1 MTVRRSGPTHNHVVH
16 LTGWSLV
23 AAITVIA
30 VVIIATL
37 LITRSPEATTVV
49 TVPLLLALGAVST
62 SRS

>member
-1 MTVRRSGPTHNHVVH
+1 MTVRRSGPTHNHH

-62 SRS
+62 SRW